1 MVELLQLDV
10 ATRLKLL
17 QDLWDSIAAD
27 DASAAALP
35 IGIADREL
43 LAERLKEDDDD
54 PDGAVPWTDARRQ
67 LLPDR

>member
-10 ATRLKLL
+10 ATRLKLV